1 MEPNPGTLVN
11 VAWTMGFSRFLH
23 HHDVHGGAAHDVGGN
38 SQVGSRW
45 WNSSINLCDLF
56 TAQGLSYQMLI
67 VVGRLE
73 AVYFSSFS
81 MLGSSSGEL
90 VRLVRLM
97 EVMRY
102 KQAVIDFPELV
113 YSRSMMYEHYQAQC
127 VLKLFTGTFCCLEL
141 VER

>member
-1 MEPNPGTLVN
+1 MEPTPGTPVN
-11 VAWTMGFSRFLH
+11 VAWTMVFFRFLG
-23 HHDVHGGAAHDVGGN
+23 DVHGGAAHDVAGN

-45 WNSSINLCDLF
+45 VNSSINLCDLF

-81 MLGSSSGEL
+81 MLVASVGEL
-90 VRLVRLM
+90 VRQASLM
-97 EVMRY
+97 EGMRY
-102 KQAVIDFPELV
+102 KQAVNDFPELG
-113 YSRSMMYEHYQAQC
+113 YSRSMMYEHSRAQC
-127 VLKLFTGTFCCLEL
+127 VLKLFTGTLCCLEL